1 MILFPA
7 TAAYLTSPCKGEVD
21 RKAVGWG
28 SAIEARKTPTRLA
41 ELVIG
46 RRFAPTRWLAD
57 LPLAGGTD
65 GVGRP

>member
-7 TAAYLTSPCKGEVD
+7 IAAYLASPCKGEVD

-41 ELVIG
+41 
-46 RRFAPTRWLAD
+46 TLAD
-57 LPLAGGTD
+57 LPLAGGGTD
-65 GVGRP
+65 AVGRP

>member
-21 RKAVGWG
+21 RKAVGWV
-28 SAIEARKTPTRLA
+28 SAIESRKTPTGLA
-41 ELVIG
+41 
-46 RRFAPTRWLAD
+46 TLAD
-57 LPLAGGTD
+57 LPLAGGGTD